1 LEAPL
6 IKDRSKVGRP
16 TPNSLGK
23 VRIER
28 KAEKRTPIL
37 VFLVRYLLGR
47 FGWKVRAQTY
57 RFIDYFRGFDQVE
70 VVRKIL
76 SDETEAVLN
85 ELRIEFVSRMGYMG
99 VSDIDGHIVI
109 SADYLRHGD
118 LKHIYLDIIHELVH
132 VKQFREG
139 RKLFDRR
146 YGYTERATE
155 IEAYQYTVEEARNIG
170 MNDEE
175 IFLYL
180 KTEWMSRDSHRRLAE
195 TLNVGIEE

>member
-1 LEAPL
+1 M
-6 IKDRSKVGRP
+6 
-16 TPNSLGK
+16 
-23 VRIER
+23 
-28 KAEKRTPIL
+28 
-37 VFLVRYLLGR
+37 
-47 FGWKVRAQTY
+47 RAQTY
-57 RFIDYFRGFDQVE
+57 RFIDYFKGFDQVE

-139 RKLFDRR
+139 KKLFDRR

-180 KTEWMSRDSHRRLAE
+180 KTEWMSRESHRRLAK